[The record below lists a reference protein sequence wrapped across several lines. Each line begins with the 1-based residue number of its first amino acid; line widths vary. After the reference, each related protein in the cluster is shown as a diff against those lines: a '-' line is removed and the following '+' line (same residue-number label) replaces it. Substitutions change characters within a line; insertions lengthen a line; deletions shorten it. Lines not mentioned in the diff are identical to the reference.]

1 MLSNKYRELELIC
14 LRNKGE
20 LKEKAAA
27 WFSSKW
33 GISVDEYEESIDECI
48 QNKCKIPQWYI
59 ITDKNNN
66 IIAGAGVIENDF
78 HNRKDLSPNLC
89 ALYVEEEYRKKG
101 IGKYILD
108 FVRKDME
115 VMDIKKIYLVTDHTE
130 FYEKCGWNFLTMVT
144 DETGAEERMYE
155 ASVDKQ
161 MY

>member
-1 MLSNKYRELELIC
+1 MLSDKYRELELIC

-20 LKEKAAA
+20 FKERAAA

-78 HNRKDLSPNLC
+78 HDRKDLTPNLC
-89 ALYVEEEYRKKG
+89 DLFVEERKRVRG
-101 IGKYILD
+101 IAGVVPD
-108 FVRKDME
+108 FVRKDLASLGYSRL
-115 VMDIKKIYLVTDHTE
+115 YLVTISRVFMKDTS
-130 FYEKCGWNFLTMVT
+130 GI
-144 DETGAEERMYE
+144 
-155 ASVDKQ
+155 S
-161 MY
+161 